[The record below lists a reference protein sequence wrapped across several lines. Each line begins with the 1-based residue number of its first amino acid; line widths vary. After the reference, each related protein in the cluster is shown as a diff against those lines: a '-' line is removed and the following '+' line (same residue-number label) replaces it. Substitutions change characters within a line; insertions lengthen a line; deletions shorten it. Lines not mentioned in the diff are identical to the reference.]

1 MEQEAN
7 TKCSFSYAANCDS
20 FARPHGNDKIAR
32 TLHRSNLQSAAICR
46 LWYSKVEDAIAY
58 AEHRSAHIMQ

>member
-20 FARPHGNDKIAR
+20 FALHTAMTKSHERYIDLISKALLFVGCGTAR
-32 TLHRSNLQSAAICR
+32 
-46 LWYSKVEDAIAY
+46 
-58 AEHRSAHIMQ
+58 